1 MFGHKSILSPRCE
14 VFKAMFAQASDSKP
28 KLENG
33 AHVFVLSDTQPHIF
47 LAVIEFIYTNRWEK
61 SVNAMISFIVDLTLF
76 NSNATMYGDR
86 EFSRPHN

>member
-47 LAVIEFIYTNRWEK
+47 LAVIEFIYTNRWVK
-61 SVNAMISFIVDLTLF
+61 IYCGFCSV
-76 NSNATMYGDR
+76 
-86 EFSRPHN
+86 